1 MTDRLTTT
9 EVTEQLER
17 FNAFLQTIDLIKI
30 GNRLC
35 HFMAHDAKDGRYTP
49 YVYLLRVLRNC
60 AHVSGTCC
68 HPNNP
73 LAGRYSSSYRDVL
86 EYEAIKAYVDSVQPT
101 NTITL

>member
-60 AHVSGTCC
+60 AKVSGTCS
-68 HPNNP
+68 HPNNT
-73 LAGRYSSSYRDVL
+73 LAGHYSSSYRDVL